1 MHLAELNVAKPLYPL
16 DDARMAGFM
25 DNLDRI
31 NALAER
37 SPGFVW
43 RMTGDG
49 NDATDLR
56 YGDDPDTI
64 YNLSVWESAEALEHF
79 VWNTVHAKI
88 YNRKAEWFPQA
99 PEAHFVMWPVPPG
112 HEPDLDE
119 ALARLADLRAHGSSP
134 DAFGWDGLPHLRRWL
149 EKRCG

>member
-1 MHLAELNVAKPLYPL
+1 MHLAQLNVATPRFAL
-16 DDARMAGFM
+16 DDPRMAGFM

-43 RMTGDG
+43 RLIGDG

-56 YGDDPDTI
+56 YGGDPDTI
-64 YNLSVWESAEALEHF
+64 YNLSVWRSAEDLEHF
-79 VWNTVHAKI
+79 VWNTVHAKF
-88 YNRKAEWFPQA
+88 YNRKAEWFPDLGV
-99 PEAHFVMWPVPPG
+99 PHFVMWPVEEG
-112 HEPDLDE
+112 HAPTLDE
-119 ALARLADLRAHGSSP
+119 ALEKLECLRAQGSTP
-134 DAFGWDGLPHLRRWL
+134 EAFGWDGLPHLTRWL